1 MMDFSKAY
9 NRADF
14 VNYLR
19 RDFLPDD
26 FEQEEKNVP
35 FWTQMNYASVATC
48 LGKSKTL
55 DLVVYEIKH
64 RSLHDARVGL
74 SKDAFRMLAGE
85 KQNRALVIFVPENN
99 SNNYRFS
106 LIEIKLSI
114 GENDSNVTRTY
125 SNPRRYSYYL
135 GKGIACYTPNKYL
148 NELGRV
154 KDVKDLFERFSVEV
168 LTKAFYQELSDW
180 YAWAIK
186 VISFPNDIS
195 THVDDKRHN
204 HEGVIR
210 LITRLIFVWFLKE
223 RKLIPWQF
231 FDQEYIA
238 NHLIKGFNPHKIDN
252 LFGKSEASVYYRA
265 ILQNLFF
272 AMLNCPITKEGSAE
286 FTERRFKDNRS
297 QFDDNKLMRYRD
309 EFNNP
314 DEFLRLAN
322 ETVPFLNGGLFDCL
336 DEKRSGMYYDGF
348 SERKESMAQLIVPDY
363 LFFGEE
369 AGKNIDLSEFYGDA
383 NKKKVSA
390 RGIIDILKRY
400 NFTVEENMPFD
411 KDVSLDPEL
420 LGKVFENLL
429 ASYNPETQQ
438 TARKQTGSFYTPR
451 EIVQYMVDES
461 LVAHLKRTVGNELES
476 EYRKLLDYADN
487 EILLT
492 EQQKLAIMQSLY
504 NCKILDPA
512 CGSGAFPVGVLQ
524 QMVHILTKI
533 DPDNSRWQKM
543 LFDITLDENSSAYQ
557 SLTKEEQAELKD
569 DLYRSFN
576 ENFNRPDYSRKLYL
590 IENCIYGVDIQSI
603 AIQISKL
610 RFFISL
616 IIDQKINNNPA
627 DNFGI
632 RPLPNLEAKFVAAN
646 SLISL
651 NRKESTLFDSDKIKD
666 KEAKLK
672 IAKHKIFSAKTSK
685 TKEKYREQV
694 RALRKEI
701 ADLLIEQHM
710 VGNEQAQQL
719 DQWDIF
725 DQNASSP
732 FFDPEWMFGVKGGFD
747 IVIANPPF
755 IDSENMVNQGMEQLR
770 AFLVKTYKRLSG
782 NWDMY
787 MAFLERSLNL
797 SPIVCYITPDKWL
810 SRPFGEK
817 MREHEMRSRL
827 YSIAHAGAKVFES
840 ATVDAIITL
849 FVDNSKHLSTYV
861 FKSNSEIC
869 HINTEDISNLPKPY
883 LIDYLFSSNAAIV
896 SKIDSLTKKIHNLGV
911 ECEGACATSDAYKLV
926 PLIKS
931 LKKPNKNYYKLI
943 NTGTLIKF
951 GNLWGCKPISY
962 LGIKDEYPVVLKQE
976 FENTFGKTY
985 IQRARRKKL
994 VMKGLNLLD
1003 VCLDDKAEFIP
1014 GKTMLVICS
1023 EDIALLKVLLVILN
1037 SKLIFWYLRIK
1048 YSSSSYCGGLTFTK
1062 DMINFIPIP
1071 ELSSKAYDSL
1081 IKLATEAVSS
1091 DVFPLDKMNVF
1102 VYHLYNLTYDE
1113 ILIVDRDSQ
1122 ITREEY
1128 DNFKL

>member
-1 MMDFSKAY
+1 MIDFSKAY

-35 FWTQMNYASVATC
+35 FWSQMNYASVATC
-48 LGKSKTL
+48 LGKSRTL

-64 RSLHDARVGL
+64 RSPHDARVGL

-85 KQNRALVIFVPENN
+85 KQNRALVIFVPEDN
-99 SNNYRFS
+99 SDNYRFS
-106 LIEIKLSI
+106 LIEIQLSI

-195 THVDDKRHN
+195 TRTDDKLHN

-272 AMLNCPITKEGSAE
+272 AMLNCPITKEGSTE

-390 RGIIDILKRY
+390 RGIIDIFKRY

-429 ASYNPETQQ
+429 AAYIPETSEIV
-438 TARKQTGSFYTPR
+438 RKNTGSFYTPR

-461 LVAHLKRTVGNELES
+461 LVAHLKRTVGNELEG

-487 EILLT
+487 ETSLT
-492 EQQKLAIMQSLY
+492 EQQKLAIMRSLY

-557 SLTKEEQAELKD
+557 SLTKEEQVELKD

-590 IENCIYGVDIQSI
+590 IENCIYGVDIQPI

-651 NRKESTLFDSDKIKD
+651 NRKKATLFDSDKIKD

-694 RALRKEI
+694 RTLRKEI
-701 ADLLIEQHM
+701 ADLLIEQRM

-719 DQWDIF
+719 EQWDMF

-747 IVIANPPF
+747 LIIGNPPYNELRDLTKSEQNLYKSSQYF
-755 IDSENMVNQGMEQLR
+755 EYAKGGRLNMFQFFYPLAINLIIDNGICCFITQNSLLAEESALNNRKQIFKICNIIKIDSFPERDNPKLR
-770 AFLVKTYKRLSG
+770 
-782 NWDMY
+782 
-787 MAFLERSLNL
+787 
-797 SPIVCYITPDKWL
+797 
-810 SRPFGEK
+810 
-817 MREHEMRSRL
+817 
-827 YSIAHAGAKVFES
+827 VFES
-840 ATVDAIITL
+840 AKMSVCICL
-849 FVDNSKHLSTYV
+849 LSKGK
-861 FKSNSEIC
+861 KSNMPF
-869 HINTEDISNLPKPY
+869 DISIWKDKYMRERQLNKLTISDITTIYPDDLVIPICSSENWNL
-883 LIDYLFSSNAAIV
+883 
-896 SKIDSLTKKIHNLGV
+896 
-911 ECEGACATSDAYKLV
+911 
-926 PLIKS
+926 LIKMRKHKQYTIIAQAGEIDMTKYRVLFKEEKGTDELMYRVLTGAQILRYHITDKPS
-931 LKKPNKNYYKLI
+931 QGKIIYLNSDLKLSNDRVQAISNPRI
-943 NTGTLIKF
+943 VMQRITGVDSNIRIISTLIPP
-951 GNLWGCKPISY
+951 NMYCANSTNYISPHKNNIDIYY
-962 LGIKDEYPVVLKQE
+962 LLG
-976 FENTFGKTY
+976 
-985 IQRARRKKL
+985 
-994 VMKGLNLLD
+994 
-1003 VCLDDKAEFIP
+1003 
-1014 GKTMLVICS
+1014 
-1023 EDIALLKVLLVILN
+1023 ILN
-1037 SKLIFWYLRIK
+1037 SK
-1048 YSSSSYCGGLTFTK
+1048 C
-1062 DMINFIPIP
+1062 INFC
-1071 ELSSKAYDSL
+1071 
-1081 IKLATEAVSS
+1081 
-1091 DVFPLDKMNVF
+1091 
-1102 VYHLYNLTYDE
+1102 
-1113 ILIVDRDSQ
+1113 
-1122 ITREEY
+1122 
-1128 DNFKL
+1128 